1 MAHQILPPINYYQ
14 NESNWGDYQYISLS
28 QLVNNFMLEHIGDDR
43 LLSNVKRYT
52 VLQHLK
58 RGIQEFNYDTLKEVK
73 VIELDLNDALL
84 LTLPHDYVSYVRV
97 SVLGNDGLL
106 RPLSQDSR
114 TLIGRAY
121 LQDHEYN
128 ILFDEDGYPL
138 EANETETFKKYS
150 VSGLQGGNLCEH
162 EMGLGYQY
170 KSPNFGLNP
179 NLNSNG
185 YFSIDKRKGV
195 MSFSSNIGGRVIVLE
210 YISDGLEY
218 NNGDEVMV
226 HKFAE
231 QALYSYVKYSILNNK
246 YGVQE
251 YIINR
256 AKKDYYRD
264 LQNANIRM
272 LDLNGSELLILLNG
286 RKKWL
291 K

>member
-1 MAHQILPPINYYQ
+1 MPHQILPPINYYQ
-14 NESNWGDYQYISLS
+14 NESNWGDYQYIPLS
-28 QLVNNFMLEHIGDDR
+28 QLVNNFMLEQIGDDR
-43 LLSNVKRYT
+43 LLSNVKRYN
-52 VLQHLK
+52 VLQHFK
-58 RGIQEFNYDTLKEVK
+58 RGIQEFNYDTLKEIK
-73 VIELDLNDALL
+73 VVELELSDSLL

-97 SVLGNDGLL
+97 SVLGVDGLL

-121 LQDHEYN
+121 LQDHEFN

-138 EANETETFKKYS
+138 EANETETFKRYS
-150 VSGLQGGNLCEH
+150 LTSGTTPDVCKEYEYN
-162 EMGLGYQY
+162 
-170 KSPNFGLNP
+170 SPNFGLNP
-179 NLNSNG
+179 NLNANG

-195 MSFSSNIGGRVIVLE
+195 MSFSSNIKGRIIVLE
-210 YISDGLEY
+210 YVSDGLEY
-218 NNGDEVMV
+218 NNGDEIMV

-231 QALYSYVKYSILNNK
+231 QALYSYVKYALLNNK

>member
-1 MAHQILPPINYYQ
+1 
-14 NESNWGDYQYISLS
+14 
-28 QLVNNFMLEHIGDDR
+28 
-43 LLSNVKRYT
+43 
-52 VLQHLK
+52 LQHFK

-73 VIELDLNDALL
+73 VVELELSDSLL
-84 LTLPHDYVSYVRV
+84 LTLPHDFVSYVRV

-106 RPLSQDSR
+106 RTLSKDSR
-114 TLIGRAY
+114 TLIGTAY
-121 LQDHEYN
+121 LQDHEFN
-128 ILFDEDGYPL
+128 ILFDENGYPL
-138 EANETETFKKYS
+138 EANETETFKKYNERIVIKDNS
-150 VSGLQGGNLCEH
+150 YCDQDLTG
-162 EMGLGYQY
+162 
-170 KSPNFGLNP
+170 PNYGLNP
-179 NLNSNG
+179 SFNANG

-210 YISDGLEY
+210 YVSDGLEY

-226 HKFAE
+226 HKLAE
-231 QALYSYVKYSILNNK
+231 QALYSYVKYAILNNK

-272 LDLNGSELLILLNG
+272 LDLRGGELFILFNG

>member
-1 MAHQILPPINYYQ
+1 MPHQILPPINYYQ
-14 NESNWGDYQYISLS
+14 NESNWGDYQYIPLS
-28 QLVNNFMLEHIGDDR
+28 QLVNNFMLEQIGDDR
-43 LLSNVKRYT
+43 LLSNVKRYN
-52 VLQHLK
+52 VLQHFK
-58 RGIQEFNYDTLKEVK
+58 RGIQEFNYDTLKEIK
-73 VIELDLNDALL
+73 VVELELSDSLL

-97 SVLGNDGLL
+97 SVLGVDGLL

-138 EANETETFKKYS
+138 EANETETFKRYS
-150 VSGLQGGNLCEH
+150 LTSGTTPDVCEEYEYH
-162 EMGLGYQY
+162 
-170 KSPNFGLNP
+170 SPNFGLNP
-179 NLNSNG
+179 NLNANG

-195 MSFSSNIGGRVIVLE
+195 MSFSSNIKGRIIVLE
-210 YISDGLEY
+210 YVSDGLEY
-218 NNGDEVMV
+218 NNGDEIMV

-231 QALYSYVKYSILNNK
+231 QALYSYVKYALLNNK

>member
-1 MAHQILPPINYYQ
+1 MPHQILPPINYYQ
-14 NESNWGDYQYISLS
+14 NESNWGDYQYIPLS
-28 QLVNNFMLEHIGDDR
+28 QLVNNFMLEQIGDDR
-43 LLSNVKRYT
+43 LLSNVKRYN
-52 VLQHLK
+52 VLQHFK
-58 RGIQEFNYDTLKEVK
+58 RGIQEFNYDTLKEIK
-73 VIELDLNDALL
+73 VVELELSDSLL

-97 SVLGNDGLL
+97 SVLGVDGLL

-121 LQDHEYN
+121 LQDHEFN

-138 EANETETFKKYS
+138 EANETETFKRYS
-150 VSGLQGGNLCEH
+150 LTSGTTPDVCE
-162 EMGLGYQY
+162 EYEY
-170 KSPNFGLNP
+170 NSPNFGLNP
-179 NLNSNG
+179 NLNANG

-195 MSFSSNIGGRVIVLE
+195 MSFSSNIKGRIIVLE
-210 YISDGLEY
+210 YVSDGLEY
-218 NNGDEVMV
+218 NNGDEIMV

-231 QALYSYVKYSILNNK
+231 QALYSYVKYALLNNK

-272 LDLNGSELLILLNG
+272 LDLNGSELLILLNC

>member
-1 MAHQILPPINYYQ
+1 MPHQILPPINYYQ
-14 NESNWGDYQYISLS
+14 NESNWGDYQYIPLS
-28 QLVNNFMLEHIGDDR
+28 QLVNNFMLEQIGDDR
-43 LLSNVKRYT
+43 LLSNVKRYN
-52 VLQHLK
+52 VLQHFK
-58 RGIQEFNYDTLKEVK
+58 RGIQEFNYDTLKEIK
-73 VIELDLNDALL
+73 VVELELSDSLL

-97 SVLGNDGLL
+97 SVLGIDGLL

-121 LQDHEYN
+121 LQDHEFN

-138 EANETETFKKYS
+138 EANETETFKRYS
-150 VSGLQGGNLCEH
+150 LTSGTTPDVCE
-162 EMGLGYQY
+162 EYEY
-170 KSPNFGLNP
+170 NSPNFGLNP
-179 NLNSNG
+179 NLNANG

-195 MSFSSNIGGRVIVLE
+195 MSFSSNIKGRIIVLE
-210 YISDGLEY
+210 YVSDGLEY
-218 NNGDEVMV
+218 NNGDEIMV

-231 QALYSYVKYSILNNK
+231 QALYSYVKYALLNNK

>member
-1 MAHQILPPINYYQ
+1 MAHQILPPIDYYQ
-14 NESNWGDYQYISLS
+14 NESNWGDYQYVPLS
-28 QLVNNFMLEHIGDDR
+28 QLVNNFMLEQIGDDR
-43 LLSNVKRYT
+43 LLSNVKRYN
-52 VLQHLK
+52 VLQHFK

-73 VIELDLNDALL
+73 VVELELNDNLL

-97 SVLGNDGLL
+97 SVLGVDGLL

-128 ILFDEDGYPL
+128 ILFDQDGYPL
-138 EANETETFKKYS
+138 EANETETFKRYS
-150 VSGLQGGNLCEH
+150 LVSGTTSDVCEEYEYH
-162 EMGLGYQY
+162 Q
-170 KSPNFGLNP
+170 PNFGLNP
-179 NLNSNG
+179 NLNANG

-195 MSFSSNIGGRVIVLE
+195 MSFSSNIKGRIIVLE
-210 YISDGLEY
+210 YVSDGLEY
-218 NNGDEVMV
+218 NNGDDIMV

-231 QALYSYVKYSILNNK
+231 QALYSYVKYALLNNK

-264 LQNANIRM
+264 LQNTRIRM

>member
-1 MAHQILPPINYYQ
+1 MPHQILPPINYYQ
-14 NESNWGDYQYISLS
+14 NESNWGDYQYVPLS
-28 QLVNNFMLEHIGDDR
+28 QLVNNFMLEQIGDDR

-52 VLQHLK
+52 VLQHFK

-73 VIELDLNDALL
+73 VVELELNDALL

-97 SVLGNDGLL
+97 SVLGDDGLL

-114 TLIGRAY
+114 TLIGTAY
-121 LQDHEYN
+121 LQDHQYN
-128 ILFDEDGYPL
+128 ILFDENGYPL
-138 EANETETFKKYS
+138 EANETETFKRYS
-150 VSGLQGGNLCEH
+150 LVSGTTSDVCEEYEYH
-162 EMGLGYQY
+162 
-170 KSPNFGLNP
+170 SPNFGINP
-179 NLNSNG
+179 NLNANG

-195 MSFSSNIGGRVIVLE
+195 MSFSSNIKGRIIVLE

-218 NNGDEVMV
+218 NNGDDIIV

-231 QALYSYVKYSILNNK
+231 QALYSYVKYAILNNK

>member
-1 MAHQILPPINYYQ
+1 MAHQILPPIDYYQ
-14 NESNWGDYQYISLS
+14 NESNWGDYQYVPLS
-28 QLVNNFMLEHIGDDR
+28 QLVNNFMLEQIGDDR
-43 LLSNVKRYT
+43 LLSNVKRYN
-52 VLQHLK
+52 VLQHFK

-73 VIELDLNDALL
+73 VVELELNDNLL

-97 SVLGNDGLL
+97 SVLGVDGLL

-128 ILFDEDGYPL
+128 ILFDQDGYPL
-138 EANETETFKKYS
+138 EANETETFKRYS
-150 VSGLQGGNLCEH
+150 LVSGTTSDVCEEYEYH
-162 EMGLGYQY
+162 Q
-170 KSPNFGLNP
+170 PNFGLNP
-179 NLNSNG
+179 NLNANG

-195 MSFSSNIGGRVIVLE
+195 MSFSSNIKGRIIVLE
-210 YISDGLEY
+210 YVSDGLEY
-218 NNGDEVMV
+218 NNGDDIMV

-231 QALYSYVKYSILNNK
+231 QALYSYVKYALLNNK

-264 LQNANIRM
+264 LQNTKIRM

>member
-1 MAHQILPPINYYQ
+1 MAHQILPPIDYYQ
-14 NESNWGDYQYISLS
+14 NESNWGDYQYVPLS
-28 QLVNNFMLEHIGDDR
+28 QLVNNFMLEQIGDDR

-52 VLQHLK
+52 VLQHFK

-73 VIELDLNDALL
+73 VVELELNDALL
-84 LTLPHDYVSYVRV
+84 LTFPHDYVSYVRV
-97 SVLGNDGLL
+97 SVLGDDGLL

-114 TLIGRAY
+114 TLIGTAY
-121 LQDHEYN
+121 LQDHQYN
-128 ILFDEDGYPL
+128 ILFDQNGYPL
-138 EANETETFKKYS
+138 EANETETFKRYS
-150 VSGLQGGNLCEH
+150 LVSGTTSDVCE
-162 EMGLGYQY
+162 EYEY
-170 KSPNFGLNP
+170 RSPNFGLNP
-179 NLNSNG
+179 NLNANG

-195 MSFSSNIGGRVIVLE
+195 MSFSSNIKGRIIVLE

-218 NNGDEVMV
+218 NNGDEIMV

-231 QALYSYVKYSILNNK
+231 QALYSYVRYAILNNK

-256 AKKDYYRD
+256 ARKDYYRD

-272 LDLNGSELLILLNG
+272 LDLNGAELLILLNG

>member
-1 MAHQILPPINYYQ
+1 MPHQILPPIDYYQ
-14 NESNWGDYQYISLS
+14 NESNWGDYQYIPLS
-28 QLVNNFMLEHIGDDR
+28 QLVDNFMLEQIGDDR
-43 LLSNVKRYT
+43 LLSNVKRYN
-52 VLQHLK
+52 VLQHFK
-58 RGIQEFNYDTLKEVK
+58 RGIQEFNYDTLKEIK
-73 VIELDLNDALL
+73 VVELELNDNLL

-97 SVLGNDGLL
+97 SVLGIDGLL

-138 EANETETFKKYS
+138 EANETETFKRYS
-150 VSGLQGGNLCEH
+150 LTSATSPDICE
-162 EMGLGYQY
+162 EYEY
-170 KSPNFGLNP
+170 NSPNFGLNP
-179 NLNSNG
+179 NLNANG

-195 MSFSSNIGGRVIVLE
+195 MSFSSNIKGRIIVLE
-210 YISDGLEY
+210 YVSDGLEY
-218 NNGDEVMV
+218 NNGDEIMV

-231 QALYSYVKYSILNNK
+231 QALYSYVKYALLNNK

-264 LQNANIRM
+264 LQNTNIRM
-272 LDLNGSELLILLNG
+272 LNLNGSELLILLNG

>member
-1 MAHQILPPINYYQ
+1 MPHQILPPINYYQ
-14 NESNWGDYQYISLS
+14 NESNWGDYQYIPLS
-28 QLVNNFMLEHIGDDR
+28 QLVNNFMLEQIGDDR
-43 LLSNVKRYT
+43 LLSNVKRYN
-52 VLQHLK
+52 VLQHFK
-58 RGIQEFNYDTLKEVK
+58 RGIQEFNYDTLKEIK
-73 VIELDLNDALL
+73 VVELELSDSLL

-97 SVLGNDGLL
+97 SVLGVDGLL

-121 LQDHEYN
+121 LQDHEFN

-138 EANETETFKKYS
+138 EANETETFKRYS
-150 VSGLQGGNLCEH
+150 LTSGTTPDVCE
-162 EMGLGYQY
+162 EYEY
-170 KSPNFGLNP
+170 SSPNFGLNP
-179 NLNSNG
+179 NLNANG

-195 MSFSSNIGGRVIVLE
+195 MSFSSNIKGRIIVLE
-210 YISDGLEY
+210 YVSDGLEY
-218 NNGDEVMV
+218 NNGDEIMV

-231 QALYSYVKYSILNNK
+231 QALYSYVKYALLNNK

>member
-1 MAHQILPPINYYQ
+1 MAHQILPPINYYN
-14 NESNWGDYQYISLS
+14 NEDNWGSYQYVSLS
-28 QLVNNFMLEHIGDDR
+28 QLVNNFMLEQIGDDR
-43 LLSNVKRYT
+43 LLSNVKRYN
-52 VLQHLK
+52 VLQHFK

-73 VIELDLNDALL
+73 VVELELSDSLL
-84 LTLPHDYVSYVRV
+84 LTLPHDFVSYVRV

-106 RPLSQDSR
+106 RTLSKDSR
-114 TLIGRAY
+114 TLIGTAY
-121 LQDHEYN
+121 LQDHEFN
-128 ILFDEDGYPL
+128 ILFDENGYPL
-138 EANETETFKKYS
+138 EANETETFKKYNERI
-150 VSGLQGGNLCEH
+150 VSRDNSYCDHDLTG
-162 EMGLGYQY
+162 
-170 KSPNFGLNP
+170 PNYGLNP
-179 NLNSNG
+179 SFNANG

-210 YISDGLEY
+210 YVSDGLEY

-226 HKFAE
+226 HKLAE
-231 QALYSYVKYSILNNK
+231 QALYSYVKYAILNNK

-272 LDLNGSELLILLNG
+272 LDLRGGELFILFNG